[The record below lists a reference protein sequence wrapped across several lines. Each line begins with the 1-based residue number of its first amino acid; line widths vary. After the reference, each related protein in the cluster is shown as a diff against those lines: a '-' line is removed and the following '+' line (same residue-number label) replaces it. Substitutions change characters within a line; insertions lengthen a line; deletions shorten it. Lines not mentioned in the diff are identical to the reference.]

1 MSVDPFF
8 KIGKSYSSLDPNLLK
23 YEQTRQLFQ
32 SCLSHPDFDIADI
45 VELSWKSDQ
54 PGEAIIV
61 HCGDGTVPTENQV
74 GILVTEVL
82 AIVYNPN
89 KRFGSPYEVLA
100 LRKDFP
106 KTPHL
111 NGTSSGEPASLCL
124 YAESWESVERTWT
137 PKKFLQR
144 ILWWLH
150 ETSNATL
157 HLNDIIPERLFY
169 NNFCQAQG
177 R

>member
-106 KTPHL
+106 KL
-111 NGTSSGEPASLCL
+111 L
-124 YAESWESVERTWT
+124 
-137 PKKFLQR
+137 
-144 ILWWLH
+144 I
-150 ETSNATL
+150 
-157 HLNDIIPERLFY
+157 
-169 NNFCQAQG
+169 
-177 R
+177 